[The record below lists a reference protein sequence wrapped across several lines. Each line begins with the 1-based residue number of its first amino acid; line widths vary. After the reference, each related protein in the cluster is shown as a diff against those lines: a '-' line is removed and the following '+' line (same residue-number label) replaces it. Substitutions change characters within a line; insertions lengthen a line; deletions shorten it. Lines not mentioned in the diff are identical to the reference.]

1 MAVDRRA
8 LLSTSGLGVAAVGAA
23 ALTSAASSNAA
34 ATARAGVPGGTARG
48 ATAGVDAAVTHSM
61 VAFVSDVRGSEV
73 SLMVGEDEVVVRDE
87 ALVARLLAAAAR

>member
-23 ALTSAASSNAA
+23 ALTSAASST
-34 ATARAGVPGGTARG
+34 ATARTGVPGGTARG

>member
-23 ALTSAASSNAA
+23 ALTSAASST
-34 ATARAGVPGGTARG
+34 ATARTGVPGGTARG

-87 ALVARLLAAAAR
+87 ALVGRLLAAAAR

>member
-23 ALTSAASSNAA
+23 ALTSATSSAA
-34 ATARAGVPGGTARG
+34 RTGFPGGTAGG
-48 ATAGVDAAVTHSM
+48 AAAGVDTAVTHSM

-73 SLMVGEDEVVVRDE
+73 SLMVGEEEVVVRDE